1 MKNKLSNA
9 NLFQLIMYSLKN
21 DIFILILFYTIIQ
34 LIQSEG
40 NKQSLSKRFILCET
54 HTKLRTN
61 KLLFS
66 TRGISHAAIQVD
78 LLICSCRYRS
88 VHHVTCLR
96 ARDSLTTFCTGKGQ
110 RPFAASLQTPL

>member
-40 NKQSLSKRFILCET
+40 NKQSQVNALIYVR
-54 HTKLRTN
+54 H
-61 KLLFS
+61 
-66 TRGISHAAIQVD
+66 IQN
-78 LLICSCRYRS
+78 
-88 VHHVTCLR
+88 
-96 ARDSLTTFCTGKGQ
+96 
-110 RPFAASLQTPL
+110 